1 MFRAALF
8 TIGKTWRQPECPLI
22 MDKGDTHTHTH
33 THTQRNIT
41 RHKKHEIAPFI
52 ATWMKLEVI
61 VLSEVSQK
69 EKDKHHM
76 VSLTRG
82 I

>member
-33 THTQRNIT
+33 SNIT
-41 RHKKHEIAPFI
+41 RHKKHEITPFI

-61 VLSEVSQK
+61 VVSEVSQK

-76 VSLTRG
+76 ISLIHG

>member
-1 MFRAALF
+1 MLMETQF
-8 TIGKTWRQPECPLI
+8 TIVQTWRQPKCPLI

-33 THTQRNIT
+33 TQRNVT
-41 RHKKHEIAPFI
+41 RHKKHEIMPFT

-69 EKDKHHM
+69 GKDKHH
-76 VSLTRG
+76 VISLIRG
-82 I
+82 V